1 MATAKKRT
9 PAQEAAIRAAQ
20 EDKDTQDA
28 TDAYNRSIT
37 SEGLKRGGKV
47 KKMASGGYVKA
58 ADGIARK
65 GKTRG
70 MMC

>member
-1 MATAKKRT
+1 MATKKRT

-37 SEGLKRGGKV
+37 SEGLCGGGKV
-47 KKMASGGYVKA
+47 KKYAKGGMTRG
-58 ADGIARK
+58 DGIAQR
-65 GKTRG
+65 GKTKGR
-70 MMC
+70 MV